1 MAEVSMDYAVVESM
15 AEGFRGAADTLNTV
29 NSALETAAAIL
40 RASAFVGMVG
50 NLALAQYLENIQPN
64 VARLAV
70 TCDELNSDL
79 LGAVASLRD
88 GDLSGSLRFVDG
100 GGSGMSGAKMA
111 PGQPATGGGGKAVNY
126 LSMYKDGVNG
136 WQMIPM
142 DGNFT
147 PGELLTQKGPSCTI
161 YGAMN
166 LLVENGYDIS
176 QADADAIYQDHIN
189 KPRSMDILYDMLD
202 GKHDEEGFPNEDAF
216 EILDK
221 YGADYDSGD
230 FSTYWGLGSPDR
242 DAAEKFLVKQL
253 NEGNP
258 VYVGTEINE
267 AFGMG
272 SGAHAYTV
280 IGAQTDSNGKLTN
293 VLVSTNWGQVG
304 SSGPVW
310 EIPARDFMDDWMEY
324 EDGEYIVLKK

>member
-1 MAEVSMDYAVVESM
+1 MAEVSIDYAVVESM
-15 AEGFRGAADTLNTV
+15 AEGFRGAAETLHSV

-50 NLALAQYLENIQPN
+50 NLALAQYLDNIQPN
-64 VARLAV
+64 VARLAA
-70 TCDELNSDL
+70 TCEELDSDL
-79 LGAVASLRD
+79 MGAIASLRD
-88 GDLSGSLRFVDG
+88 GDLSGSQRFVDG

-111 PGQPATGGGGKAVNY
+111 PGQPSAGVGGKAVNY
-126 LSMYKDGVNG
+126 VSMYKDGVDG
-136 WQMIPM
+136 WQLIPM
-142 DGNFT
+142 DGSFT
-147 PGELLTQKGPSCTI
+147 PGELLTQTGPSCTI

-166 LLVENGYDIS
+166 LLVENGYNIS
-176 QADADAIYQDHIN
+176 QAEADAIYQDHIN
-189 KPRSMDILYDMLD
+189 NPRSFDIAWDMLD
-202 GKHDEEGFPNEDAF
+202 GKHNEEGFPNEDAF

-242 DAAEKFLVKQL
+242 DAAEKFLIKQL
-253 NEGNP
+253 DAGNP

-272 SGAHAYTV
+272 DGAHAYTV

-293 VLVSTNWGQVG
+293 VLVSTNWTY
-304 SSGPVW
+304 SGKVW

-324 EDGEYIVLKK
+324 EDGEYIVLKH

>member
-15 AEGFRGAADTLNTV
+15 AEGFRGAAESLQAV
-29 NSALETAAAIL
+29 NRALETAAAIL

-50 NLALAQYLENIQPN
+50 NLALAEYLDNIQPN
-64 VARLAV
+64 VARLAA

-88 GDLSGSLRFVDG
+88 GDLSGSQRFIDG
-100 GGSGMSGAKMA
+100 GGSGRSGAKTS
-111 PGQPATGGGGKAVNY
+111 PGAVGGKAVNY
-126 LSMYKDGVNG
+126 LSMYQDGVNG
-136 WQMIPM
+136 WQLIPIG
-142 DGNFT
+142 GNFT
-147 PGELLTQKGPSCTI
+147 SDELLTQKGPSCTI

-189 KPRSMDILYDMLD
+189 KPRSLDIMYDMLD

-230 FSTYWGLGSPDR
+230 FSTYWGLGSPERGD
-242 DAAEKFLVKQL
+242 AEKFLVKQL
-253 NEGNP
+253 NAGNP
-258 VYVGTEINE
+258 VYVGTEMNE

-293 VLVSTNWGQVG
+293 VLVSTNWAQRYG
-304 SSGPVW
+304 SGPVW

-324 EDGEYIVLKK
+324 NDGEYIVLKH